1 MMDDEDPHVAAED
14 SGEGERAMD
23 HWHQRRILERNDIEA
38 IALHKAVRTGD
49 MATVTQ
55 LLSAGVEVD
64 ARAYHH
70 HSTPLMT
77 AAAMDNSEMVRFLV
91 YQGATV
97 DAMDM
102 EARDALDIAMHSSHV
117 DCVRVLLEMGAT
129 VESRGMIPRLFRF
142 GLLFQAHPSDLE
154 IVRLL
159 LKWGAGVNVEGPS
172 GETPLARAVIFGAI
186 ELVMLLLN
194 HGAAVNQAV
203 TATGT
208 TALHMA
214 VSADRVTLS
223 RLLVEAGAD
232 IYAVDAVGRM
242 TPLQFAV
249 HRGRNEIVAMLN
261 AVTASKEER
270 RRTWTEPW
278 SIQRHHTFR
287 PAARQRVYTL
297 LIMGAC
303 LAKRFGG
310 EAHAFMDVWKAH
322 VLPDAMGT
330 WGQWWEMPHA

>member
-1 MMDDEDPHVAAED
+1 
-14 SGEGERAMD
+14 
-23 HWHQRRILERNDIEA
+23 
-38 IALHKAVRTGD
+38 

-64 ARAYHH
+64 ARAFHD

-77 AAAMDNSEMVRFLV
+77 AAAMGNSDMVRFLV

-142 GLLFQAHPSDLE
+142 GLFIKDPSSLE

-159 LKWGAGVNVEGPS
+159 LKWGADVNVEEGPS

-214 VSADRVTLS
+214 VSVDRVTLS
-223 RLLVEAGAD
+223 RRLVEAGAD

-249 HRGRNEIVAMLN
+249 HIGCTEIVAMLN

-297 LIMGAC
+297 SSWARASPSGSGARRTPYGRVEGARPARRDGDVGPVVGDAARLEGRGAAC
-303 LAKRFGG
+303 AQRWYSDGG
-310 EAHAFMDVWKAH
+310 SKLHR
-322 VLPDAMGT
+322 
-330 WGQWWEMPHA
+330 Q